1 MWTAQW
7 RCERRPPV
15 LLALVLCLCW
25 AASCQ
30 SATVAHAQHKMHP
43 AFNNAGKQEGL
54 QIWRIE
60 NFAPVDYPQ
69 KDYGK
74 FYSGDSYIVLKTK
87 EDKSKKGTFSWDI
100 HFWLG
105 NQTSQDE
112 AGAAAI
118 LSVDLDDG
126 LGGGPVQH
134 REVQEHESEL
144 FLSYFKSGVRYVPG
158 GVASGFKHVDI
169 NAAGEKALYQV
180 KGKRNVRVRQVE
192 PKITSM
198 NKGDCFILDTG
209 RDIYIYVGAKAKG
222 SERVKA
228 IGAANLI
235 RDQDHS
241 GRGKVNIIDA
251 SSTADEV
258 ADFFKQ
264 LGGGSANQVAD
275 EPKTDDDQQF
285 ERNLDNTVALYKISD
300 ASGKVSSVKI
310 ADKPLRQ
317 DMLDTNDAFILD
329 TVTSGIYVWVGKK
342 STTQEKVEALKNGQ
356 AFLKEKNYPSWTKIS
371 RVVEQAEPA
380 GFREYFGTWTNTFGR
395 RGSSGS
401 NSPVRNRGV
410 RSVLYDCDPAVGF
423 MPDDGNGEMEI
434 YRVENFELVP
444 VERNTYGRFFGGD
457 SYVIKYKYHDGPQEK
472 YIIYFWQ
479 GKDSTQDERAASA
492 IHASR
497 LDSELGGRALQVRV
511 TQGQEPTHFLRLFKG
526 NMIVFLGGKASGFRN
541 LRDHDTYDV
550 DGTRLFQVRGSC
562 KDDLHAVQVPE
573 RVTSLASNQAYVL
586 ETPGTTYLW
595 IGKDCSSELEDLAE
609 DVSGLLAPGHS
620 VTTMSEGGEPE
631 QFWEALGGRGEYPST
646 LELHRPIRATKLFH
660 CHVPFPNKLRV
671 EEIHHFSQQDLF
683 EDDVMVLDSGELVYV
698 WVGDQSTEEERRL
711 AIKMAEDYLERDYS
725 RRPADTVVVVVHQ
738 GEEPLSFRR
747 LFPEWDTD
755 MWTA

>member
-1 MWTAQW
+1 V
-7 RCERRPPV
+7 RRPAA
-15 LLALVLCLCW
+15 LLALVVWLSC
-25 AASCQ
+25 ASGGQ
-30 SATVAHAQHKMHP
+30 SASVAHAKRNMHP
-43 AFNNAGKQEGL
+43 AFKNAGTQEGL
-54 QIWRIE
+54 KIWRIE
-60 NFAPVDYPQ
+60 NFEPVPYPE

-74 FYSGDSYIVLKTK
+74 FYSGDSYIVLFTK
-87 EDKSKKGTFSWDI
+87 EDKSKKGTFTWDI

-118 LSVDLDDG
+118 LAVDLDDG

-134 REVQEHESEL
+134 REVQEHESQQ

-169 NAAGEKALYQV
+169 NAPGEKALYQV

-192 PKITSM
+192 PKVTSM

-209 RDIYIYVGAKAKG
+209 RDIFIYVGAKAKG

-228 IGAANLI
+228 IAAANLI

-241 GRGKVNIIDA
+241 GRGKVNIVDA
-251 SSTADEV
+251 SASADEV
-258 ADFFKQ
+258 TEFFKQ
-264 LGGGSANQVAD
+264 LGGGAPNQVAD

-285 ERNLDNTVALYKISD
+285 ERNQDNTVALYKISD
-300 ASGKVSSVKI
+300 ASGSVSSTKI
-310 ADKPLRQ
+310 AEKPLRQ

-329 TVTSGIYVWVGKK
+329 TVTSGIYIWVGKK
-342 STTQEKVEALKNGQ
+342 ATTQEKVEALKSGS
-356 AFLKEKNYPSWTKIS
+356 AFLAEKKYPAWTKIT
-371 RVVEQAEPA
+371 RVVEGAEPA
-380 GFREYFGTWTNTFGR
+380 GFREYFGSWTNNVGR
-395 RGSSGS
+395 RGSSGG
-401 NSPVRNRGV
+401 SPVRNRGA

-423 MPDDGNGEMEI
+423 MPDDATGDMDI

-444 VERNTYGRFFGGD
+444 VDRSAFGRFFGGD
-457 SYVIKYKYHDGPQEK
+457 SYVIKYKYFDGPQEK

-492 IHASR
+492 IHAAR
-497 LDSELGGRALQVRV
+497 LDGELGGRALQVRV
-511 TQGQEPTHFLRLFKG
+511 TQGNEPTHFLRLFKG

-541 LRDHDTYDV
+541 LRDHDTYDA

-595 IGKDCSSELEDLAE
+595 IGKDCSSELEELAE
-609 DVSGLLAPGHS
+609 DVSSLLAPGHS
-620 VTTMSEGGEPE
+620 VTTMAEGGEPD
-631 QFWEALGGRGEYPST
+631 QFWEALGGRGDYPST
-646 LELHRPIRATKLFH
+646 LELNRPIRATKLFH
-660 CHVPFPNKLRV
+660 CHVPYPNKLRV
-671 EEIHHFSQQDLF
+671 EEIPHFSQQDLF

-725 RRPADTVVVVVHQ
+725 DRRPSDTVVVVVHQ
-738 GEEPLSFRR
+738 GEEPPSFRN
-747 LFPEWDTD
+747 LFPEWDPD